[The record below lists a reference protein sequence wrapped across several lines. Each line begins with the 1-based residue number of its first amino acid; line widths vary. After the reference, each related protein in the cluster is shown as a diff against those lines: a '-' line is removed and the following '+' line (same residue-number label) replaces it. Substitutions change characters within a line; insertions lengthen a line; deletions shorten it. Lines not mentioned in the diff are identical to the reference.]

1 MTLDGKAEPY
11 RIVAAAEPHLL
22 LSDRMTEFLQAN
34 WSDILSH
41 IAQHVWLVLISIA
54 IAIVIALPVGILI
67 TRRKRLRAPVL
78 GIANVM
84 QTIPS
89 LALFGF
95 LIPLPFIGGIGPR
108 TAIVALVFYAL
119 LPIIRN
125 TVTGIL
131 GVDQNVREAAVAMGM
146 TDRQVLFKVELPLA
160 MSVILTGVRVAVVIT
175 IGVAII
181 AAEVGAGGL
190 GEYIFRGLRLND
202 NHLLLAGAVPSA
214 AMALVADFGFG
225 VIEKH
230 FDTSVQRRRKKGLR
244 TLIWAVVLI
253 GVVTIS
259 LVAWRGIKSHS
270 RPGASL
276 GHVTVG
282 SKDFT
287 ESNLLAEIVAQMLE
301 AQHLEVDRRFDLGGN
316 LAHSALVGGQIDLY
330 PEYTG
335 TAFTAIL
342 HHQPITDPKA
352 VYYQVKSEY
361 SEQLNLDVSPPL
373 GFDNTFAILVRG
385 EDARRFNLKT
395 ISDAAKYSSQWQAGF
410 GHDFISR
417 QDGYPGFSRTYG
429 LRFAGVSD
437 MALDL
442 TYTAL
447 ASHKVDMIAG
457 NSTDGRIAAL
467 DLVQLEDDRR
477 YFPPY
482 EAVFMIR
489 RDVKDWAPAGLEQTQ
504 NLKPRPLTSF
514 VSKLAGAISTD
525 EMRKLNYEVDGAK
538 RDKKNVVH
546 EWLVKKG
553 FIQ

>member
-1 MTLDGKAEPY
+1 M
-11 RIVAAAEPHLL
+11 I
-22 LSDRMTEFLQAN
+22 EFFKAN
-34 WSDILSH
+34 WSDILAH
-41 IAQHVWLVLISIA
+41 IAQHVWLVFVSIA
-54 IAIVIALPVGILI
+54 IAVLIALPVGILI
-67 TRRKRLRAPVL
+67 TRRKRLRTPLL

-131 GVDQNVREAAVAMGM
+131 GIDPAVREAAVAMGM
-146 TDRQVLFKVELPLA
+146 TDRQVLLQVELPLA

-202 NHLLLAGAVPSA
+202 NNLLLAGAVPSA
-214 AMALVADFGFG
+214 LMALVADFGFG
-225 VIEKH
+225 LIEKR
-230 FDTSVQRRRKKGLR
+230 FDTSIQRRRTRSLR
-244 TLIWAVVLI
+244 VIVALALIIAASVI
-253 GVVTIS
+253 GVAS
-259 LVAWRGIKSHS
+259 WRALRHRSS
-270 RPGASL
+270 SSANR

-301 AQHLEVDRRFDLGGN
+301 AKNVEVDRRFDLGGN
-316 LAHSALVGGQIDLY
+316 LAHTAIVGGQIDIY

-335 TAFTAIL
+335 TAYTAIL
-342 HHQPITDPKA
+342 HHQPISDPKA
-352 VYYQVKSEY
+352 VYDQVEEEYRSQFNLLISE
-361 SEQLNLDVSPPL
+361 PL

-385 EDARRFNLKT
+385 EDARRLNLKT
-395 ISDAAKYSSQWQAGF
+395 VSDAAKQTPHWRAGF
-410 GHDFISR
+410 GHDFMVR
-417 QDGYPGFSRTYG
+417 ADGYEGFSRAYG
-429 LRFAGVSD
+429 LQFAGVND

-447 ASHKVDMIAG
+447 ASHAVDVIAG

-467 DLVQLEDDRR
+467 DLVQLKDDRH

-482 EAVFMIR
+482 EAVF
-489 RDVKDWAPAGLEQTQ
+489 VV
-504 NLKPRPLTSF
+504 RPNYTDKRPGDSPIDTGPLLWT
-514 VSKLAGAISTD
+514 VHQLARAISTD
-525 EMRKLNYEVDGAK
+525 EMRKLNYEVDGVK
-538 RDKKNVVH
+538 RDKKIVVH

-553 FIQ
+553 FVQ

>member
-1 MTLDGKAEPY
+1 M
-11 RIVAAAEPHLL
+11 I
-22 LSDRMTEFLQAN
+22 EFFKAN
-34 WSDILSH
+34 WSDILAH
-41 IAQHVWLVLISIA
+41 IAQHVWLVFVSIA
-54 IAIVIALPVGILI
+54 IAILIALPVGILI
-67 TRRKRLRAPVL
+67 TRRKRLRAPIL

-131 GVDQNVREAAVAMGM
+131 GIDAAVREAAIAMGM
-146 TDRQVLFKVELPLA
+146 TDRQVLFQVEMPLA

-202 NHLLLAGAVPSA
+202 NNLLLAGAVPSA
-214 AMALVADFGFG
+214 MMALVADFGFG
-225 VIEKH
+225 LIEKR
-230 FDTSVQRRRKKGLR
+230 FDTSIQRRRTRLMR
-244 TLIWAVVLI
+244 PILVVAVIAAVSLI
-253 GVVTIS
+253 GFAS
-259 LVAWRGIKSHS
+259 WRALRK
-270 RPGASL
+270 RPGSSATRA
-276 GHVTVG
+276 HITVG

-287 ESNLLAEIVAQMLE
+287 ESNLLTEIVAQMLE
-301 AQHLEVDRRFDLGGN
+301 AQAVEVDRRFDLGGN
-316 LAHSALVGGQIDLY
+316 LAHTALLNGDIDLY

-342 HHQPITDPKA
+342 HHQPISDPKA
-352 VYYQVKSEY
+352 VYDQVSSEY
-361 SEQLNLDVSPPL
+361 EKQFNLRVSRPL

-385 EDARRFNLKT
+385 ADARSLNLKT
-395 ISDAAKYSSQWQAGF
+395 VSDAARQTPRWHAGF
-410 GHDFISR
+410 GHDFMVR
-417 QDGYPGFSRTYG
+417 ADGYDGFSRAYG

-447 ASHKVDMIAG
+447 ASHQVDMIAG

-467 DLVQLEDDRR
+467 DLVQLEDDRH

-482 EAVFMIR
+482 EAVFIVR
-489 RDVKDWAPAGLEQTQ
+489 KNYSLPPCDDVADCADP
-504 NLKPRPLTSF
+504 
-514 VSKLAGAISTD
+514 VSTTIDRLAGAISTD
-525 EMRKLNYEVDGAK
+525 EMRKLNYEIDGAK
-538 RDKKNVVH
+538 RDKTIVVH

-553 FIQ
+553 FVH

>member
-1 MTLDGKAEPY
+1 M
-11 RIVAAAEPHLL
+11 I
-22 LSDRMTEFLQAN
+22 EFLRAN
-34 WSDILSH
+34 WADILAH
-41 IAQHVWLVLISIA
+41 IAQHVWLVFISTAIA
-54 IAIVIALPVGILI
+54 IAIALPLGILI
-67 TRRKRLRAPVL
+67 TRRKNLRGPVL

-131 GVDQNVREAAVAMGM
+131 GVDRNVREAAVAMGM
-146 TDRQVLFKVELPLA
+146 TDRQVLFQVELPLA
-160 MSVILTGVRVAVVIT
+160 VSVILTGVRVAVVIT

-202 NHLLLAGAVPSA
+202 NRLLLAGAVPSA
-214 AMALVADFGFG
+214 LMALAADFGFSL
-225 VIEKH
+225 IEKR
-230 FDTSVQRRRKKGLR
+230 FDTETRRARNPLR
-244 TLIWAVVLI
+244 LFALAALLLGIIMI
-253 GVVTIS
+253 GYAT
-259 LVAWRGIKSHS
+259 WRGFHS
-270 RPGASL
+270 RSGSSQNR

-287 ESNLLAEIVAQMLE
+287 ESILLAEIIAQILE
-301 AQHLEVDRRFDLGGN
+301 AQQVEVDRQFDLGGN
-316 LAHSALVGGQIDLY
+316 LAHSALLGGQIDLY

-342 HHQPITDPKA
+342 HHQPITDPKE
-352 VYYQVKSEY
+352 VYGQVKREY
-361 SEQLNLDVSPPL
+361 ETQFNVEVSPPL

-395 ISDAAKYSSQWQAGF
+395 ISNSAKYAPQWHAGF
-410 GHDFISR
+410 GHDFMVR
-417 QDGYPGFSRTYG
+417 PDGYPGFSRTYS
-429 LRFAGVSD
+429 LDFASVSD

-447 ASHKVDMIAG
+447 ASHKVDLIAG
-457 NSTDGRIAAL
+457 NSTDGRIASL
-467 DLVQLEDDRR
+467 DLVQLEDDRH

-482 EAVFMIR
+482 EAVFLAR
-489 RDVKDWAPAGLEQTQ
+489 KDTLARVPQLAAASQ
-504 NLKPRPLTSF
+504 
-514 VSKLAGAISTD
+514 KLADAISTE
-525 EMRKLNYEVDGAK
+525 EMRKLNYEVDGQK
-538 RDKKNVVH
+538 RDPKLVVR
-546 EWLVKKG
+546 EWLKSKG
-553 FIQ
+553 MTN

>member
-1 MTLDGKAEPY
+1 M
-11 RIVAAAEPHLL
+11 I
-22 LSDRMTEFLQAN
+22 EFLQSN

-41 IAQHVWLVLISIA
+41 IAQHVWLVFISIA

-67 TRRKRLRAPVL
+67 TRRKRLRGPVL

-131 GVDQNVREAAVAMGM
+131 GVDASVREAAVAMGM
-146 TDRQVLFKVELPLA
+146 TDRQVLLQVELPLA

-202 NHLLLAGAVPSA
+202 NRLLLAGAVPSA
-214 AMALVADFGFG
+214 LMALIADFGFG
-225 VIEKH
+225 LIEKQ
-230 FDTSVQRRRKKGLR
+230 FDWSSERKKKSRRPLR
-244 TLIWAVVLI
+244 IVAFAVLLI
-253 GVVTIS
+253 GIGVMSYATF
-259 LVAWRGIKSHS
+259 RGLQKRSNS
-270 RPGASL
+270 SAA
-276 GHVTVG
+276 HVTVG

-287 ESNLLAEIVAQMLE
+287 ESILLAEIVAQMLE
-301 AQHLEVDRRFDLGGN
+301 AKNVEVDRKFDLGGN
-316 LAHSALVGGQIDLY
+316 LAHTALIGGQIDLY

-342 HHQPITDPKA
+342 HHQPVTDPKT
-352 VYYQVKSEY
+352 VYDQVKSEY
-361 SEQLNLDVSPPL
+361 QSQLNLQVGPPL

-385 EDARRFNLKT
+385 EDARRLNLKT
-395 ISDAAKYSSQWQAGF
+395 ISDATKHSRQWQAGF
-410 GHDFISR
+410 GHDFINR

-429 LRFAGVSD
+429 FQFADVRD
-437 MALDL
+437 MSLDL

-447 ASHKVDMIAG
+447 ASRKVDLIAG

-467 DLVQLEDDRR
+467 DLVQLEDDRH

-482 EAVFMIR
+482 EAVFILR
-489 RDVKDWAPAGLEQTQ
+489 KGYKDSWPPCGDPA
-504 NLKPRPLTSF
+504 KCVDPVSLTLSR
-514 VSKLAGAISTD
+514 LANAISTD
-525 EMRKLNYEVDGAK
+525 EMRKLNYEVDGLK
-538 RDKKNVVH
+538 RDKKGVVH
-546 EWLVKKG
+546 EWLIKKG
-553 FIQ
+553 FV

>member
-1 MTLDGKAEPY
+1 M
-11 RIVAAAEPHLL
+11 I
-22 LSDRMTEFLQAN
+22 EFLQSN

-41 IAQHVWLVLISIA
+41 IAQHLWLVFLSIA

-67 TRRKRLRAPVL
+67 TRKRRLRAPVL

-108 TAIVALVFYAL
+108 IAIVALVFYAL

-131 GVDQNVREAAVAMGM
+131 GVDRSVREAAVAMGM
-146 TDRQVLFKVELPLA
+146 TDRQVLLQVELPLA

-202 NHLLLAGAVPSA
+202 NRLLLAGAVPSA
-214 AMALVADFGFG
+214 LMALIADFGFG
-225 VIEKH
+225 LIEKQ
-230 FDTSVQRRRKKGLR
+230 FDWSSQRKRTSRQPLR
-244 TLIWAVVLI
+244 VVAFALLLI
-253 GVVTIS
+253 GVGAMTY
-259 LVAWRGIKSHS
+259 AAFRGLHKRSS
-270 RPGASL
+270 SSAA
-276 GHVTVG
+276 HVTVG

-287 ESNLLAEIVAQMLE
+287 ESILLAEIVAQMLE
-301 AQHLEVDRRFDLGGN
+301 SKNIEVDRQFDLGGN
-316 LAHSALVGGQIDLY
+316 LGHSALLAANIDLY

-342 HHQPITDPKA
+342 HHQPITDPSA
-352 VYYQVKSEY
+352 VYQQVKREY
-361 SEQLNLDVSPPL
+361 QDQFHVDVSAPL

-385 EDARRFNLKT
+385 EDARRYNLKT
-395 ISDAAKYSSQWQAGF
+395 ISDAARHAPQWRAGF
-410 GHDFISR
+410 GHDFMVR
-417 QDGYPGFSRTYG
+417 PDGYPGFSRTYG
-429 LRFAGVSD
+429 LEFAAVND
-437 MALDL
+437 MSLDL

-447 ASHKVDMIAG
+447 ASHKVDLIAG

-467 DLVQLEDDRR
+467 DLFQLEDDRH

-482 EAVFMIR
+482 EGVFLVR
-489 RDVKDWAPAGLEQTQ
+489 KDAFERVAA
-504 NLKPRPLTSF
+504 LKEVMQR
-514 VSKLAGAISTD
+514 LAGAISTD

-538 RDKKNVVH
+538 RDKKVVAR
-546 EWLVKKG
+546 EWLLKKG

>member
-1 MTLDGKAEPY
+1 ML
-11 RIVAAAEPHLL
+11 
-22 LSDRMTEFLQAN
+22 EFLKAN

-41 IAQHVWLVLISIA
+41 IAQHLWLVFISIA
-54 IAIVIALPVGILI
+54 IAIVIALPLGILI
-67 TRRKRLRAPVL
+67 TRQKSLRGPVL

-108 TAIVALVFYAL
+108 IAIVALVFYAL
-119 LPIIRN
+119 LPVIRN

-131 GVDQNVREAAVAMGM
+131 GVDNSVREAAIAMGM

-202 NHLLLAGAVPSA
+202 NRLLLAGAVPSA
-214 AMALVADFGFG
+214 LMALLADFGFG
-225 VIEKH
+225 IIERH
-230 FDTSVQRRRKKGLR
+230 FDPSSQQRKKSRQQLR
-244 TLIWAVVLI
+244 KLGWAAVIIGIVLI
-253 GVVTIS
+253 GYAS
-259 LVAWRGIKSHS
+259 WRGLLRHS
-270 RPGASL
+270 SSSL

-287 ESNLLAEIVAQMLE
+287 ESILLAEIVAQMLE
-301 AQHLEVDRRFDLGGN
+301 AGNIEVDRRFDLGGN
-316 LAHSALVGGQIDLY
+316 LGHSALVAGNIDLY

-335 TAFTAIL
+335 TSFTAIL

-352 VYYQVKSEY
+352 VYDQVKREY
-361 SEQLNLDVSPPL
+361 ESRFNVEVSPPL

-385 EDARRFNLKT
+385 EDARRLNLRT
-395 ISDAAKYSSQWQAGF
+395 ISDAAKYARQWQAGF
-410 GHDFISR
+410 GHDFVVR
-417 QDGYPGFSRTYG
+417 PDGYPGFSRSYG
-429 LRFAGVSD
+429 LHFAALNE

-442 TYTAL
+442 TYKAL
-447 ASHKVDMIAG
+447 STHKVDVIAG

-467 DLVQLEDDRR
+467 DLFQLEDDRH

-482 EAVFMIR
+482 EGVFLAR
-489 RDVKDWAPAGLEQTQ
+489 RDALERVPALGDV
-504 NLKPRPLTSF
+504 LK
-514 VSKLAGAISTD
+514 KLGGAISTD
-525 EMRKLNYEVDGAK
+525 EMRNLNYEIDGAR
-538 RDKKNVVH
+538 RDKKPVVR
-546 EWLVKKG
+546 EWLIKKG
-553 FIQ
+553 FIH

>member
-1 MTLDGKAEPY
+1 
-11 RIVAAAEPHLL
+11 
-22 LSDRMTEFLQAN
+22 MTEFLRSN
-34 WSDILSH
+34 WSDILTH
-41 IAQHVWLVLISIA
+41 IGQHVWLVFISIA
-54 IAIVIALPVGILI
+54 IAVVIALPVGVLI
-67 TRRKRLRAPVL
+67 SRKKSLRSPIL

-131 GVDQNVREAAVAMGM
+131 GVDSAVREAAVAMGM

-214 AMALVADFGFG
+214 AMALLADFGFS
-225 VIEKH
+225 VFEKQ
-230 FDTSVQRRRKKGLR
+230 FDTTAKRNRLSMRSLGAVL
-244 TLIWAVVLI
+244 AVVIVVVI
-253 GVVTIS
+253 GFAS
-259 LVAWRGIKSHS
+259 WRAIRNRSHVS
-270 RPGASL
+270 STR

-287 ESNLLAEIVAQMLE
+287 ESILLAEIVAQMLE
-301 AQHLEVDRRFDLGGN
+301 AQNVEVDRKFDLGGN
-316 LAHSALVGGQIDLY
+316 LAHSALVAGQIDLY

-342 HHQPITDPKA
+342 HHPPITDPKA
-352 VYYQVKSEY
+352 VYDQVQREY
-361 SEQLNLDVSPPL
+361 SNQFNLWLSGPL

-385 EDARRFNLKT
+385 DDARKYNLKT
-395 ISDAAKYSSQWQAGF
+395 ISDAAKYSPQWQAGF
-410 GHDFISR
+410 GHDFMNR

-437 MALDL
+437 MSLDL

-457 NSTDGRIAAL
+457 NSTDGRITAL
-467 DLVQLEDDRR
+467 DLVQLEDDRH

-482 EAVFMIR
+482 EAVFVIR
-489 RDVKDWAPAGLEQTQ
+489 RGVTALGRTTNENRLVDPLVSVMVKLD
-504 NLKPRPLTSF
+504 
-514 VSKLAGAISTD
+514 GAISTD

-538 RDKKNVVH
+538 RDKKVVVH

-553 FIQ
+553 FLRQ

>member
-1 MTLDGKAEPY
+1 
-11 RIVAAAEPHLL
+11 
-22 LSDRMTEFLQAN
+22 MTEFLKSN
-34 WSDILSH
+34 WADILSH
-41 IAQHVWLVLISIA
+41 VTQHVWLVFIA
-54 IAIVIALPVGILI
+54 IAIAMVIGLPVGILI
-67 TRRKRLRAPVL
+67 SRKKSLRAPVL

-108 TAIVALVFYAL
+108 TAVVALVFYAL

-131 GVDQNVREAAVAMGM
+131 GVDKAVREAAVAMGM
-146 TDRQVLFKVELPLA
+146 TDRQVLLQVELPLA

-202 NHLLLAGAVPSA
+202 NRLLLAGAVPSA
-214 AMALVADFGFG
+214 MMALAADFGFG
-225 VIEKH
+225 LIEKR
-230 FDTSVQRRRKKGLR
+230 FESGAARTRRPLR
-244 TLIWAVVLI
+244 TLAIAALLI
-253 GVVTIS
+253 GVLMIGYA
-259 LVAWRGIKSHS
+259 AWRGIASRSHS
-270 RPGASL
+270 SSTR

-287 ESNLLAEIVAQMLE
+287 ESNLLAEIVAQLLE
-301 AQHLEVDRRFDLGGN
+301 SENVEVDRRFDLGGN
-316 LAHSALVGGQIDLY
+316 LAHNALVAGQIDLY

-352 VYYQVKSEY
+352 VYDQVKREY
-361 SEQLNLDVSPPL
+361 AQQFQLEASSPL

-385 EDARRFNLKT
+385 EDARRLNLKT
-395 ISDAAKYSSQWQAGF
+395 ISDAAKYSRQWQAGF
-410 GHDFISR
+410 GHDFINR
-417 QDGYPGFSRTYG
+417 DDGYPGFSRTYG
-429 LRFAGVSD
+429 LQFTKVSD

-447 ASHKVDMIAG
+447 SSRKVDLIAG

-482 EAVFMIR
+482 EGVFFTR
-489 RDVKDWAPAGLEQTQ
+489 QDALQRLPGLREI
-504 NLKPRPLTSF
+504 LG
-514 VSKLAGAISTD
+514 KLAGAISTD

-538 RDKKNVVH
+538 RDKKIVVR

-553 FIQ
+553 LMR

>member
-1 MTLDGKAEPY
+1 LEAQPPDFKMTLDGRAEPY
-11 RIVAAAEPHLL
+11 RIVAAAEPHLV
-22 LSDRMTEFLQAN
+22 LSHRMTEFIQAN
-34 WSDILSH
+34 WSDILAH

-131 GVDQNVREAAVAMGM
+131 GVDRSVREAAVAMGM

-202 NHLLLAGAVPSA
+202 NRLLLAGAVPSA

-225 VIEKH
+225 IIERR
-230 FDTSVQRRRKKGLR
+230 FDPGAQKTSRRPLR
-244 TLIWAVVLI
+244 VLAWAVLLAGVLVMGI
-253 GVVTIS
+253 AT
-259 LVAWRGIKSHS
+259 WRGFHKPSS
-270 RPGASL
+270 SSL
-276 GHVTVG
+276 GHASVG

-287 ESNLLAEIVAQMLE
+287 ESILLAEIVGQMLE
-301 AQHLEVDRRFDLGGN
+301 ARNIEVDRRFDLGGN

-335 TAFTAIL
+335 TSFTAIL

-352 VYYQVKSEY
+352 VYDQIKSEY
-361 SEQLNLDVSPPL
+361 SQQFNIEVSPPL

-385 EDARRFNLKT
+385 EDARRFNLRT
-395 ISDAAKYSSQWQAGF
+395 ISDAAKYARQWQAGF
-410 GHDFISR
+410 GHDFMVR
-417 QDGYPGFSRTYG
+417 PDGYPGFSRTYG
-429 LRFAGVSD
+429 LNFVAVSD
-437 MALDL
+437 MSLDL

-447 ASHKVDMIAG
+447 SSRKVDMIAG

-467 DLVQLEDDRR
+467 DLVQLEDDRQ

-482 EAVFMIR
+482 EGVFLTR
-489 RDVKDWAPAGLEQTQ
+489 KDALDRVPGLKEILQ
-504 NLKPRPLTSF
+504 
-514 VSKLAGAISTD
+514 KLGGAISTD
-525 EMRKLNYEVDGAK
+525 DMRKLNYEVDGAK
-538 RDKKNVVH
+538 RDKKNVVR
-546 EWLVKKG
+546 EWLLKKG